1 MSNTVQKEPG
11 NTTPTNNQNN
21 GSRARQALW
30 PIIWTAIGSIT
41 GIIALL
47 VVIQTAGC
55 NGLATRHDLK
65 YLQKDIESVRT
76 DLQKDIESVRTDLQK
91 DIESVRTDLQ
101 KDIESVRTDLQKD
114 IEANRTDTNRQFDK
128 VDDRLNRI
136 EAKLDKL
143 IETVAILVGKQ
154 SAEPKE

>member
-76 DLQKDIESVRTDLQK
+76 DLQKDIE
-91 DIESVRTDLQ
+91 
-101 KDIESVRTDLQKD
+101 
-114 IEANRTDTNRQFDK
+114 ANRTDTNRQFDK

-143 IETVAILVGKQ
+143 IEAVAILVGKQ

>member
-101 KDIESVRTDLQKD
+101 KDIE
-114 IEANRTDTNRQFDK
+114 ANRTDTNRQFDK

>member
-76 DLQKDIESVRTDLQK
+76 DLQKDIE
-91 DIESVRTDLQ
+91 
-101 KDIESVRTDLQKD
+101 
-114 IEANRTDTNRQFDK
+114 ANRTDTNRQFDK